1 MLRWHSKYSL
11 FIISITANDSTIL
24 KWSQSHFPAKL
35 VQEKLL
41 EFVPNLP
48 LCLLHRLLNRHGP
61 GTHSLSSS
69 VSQKSFLC
77 SNFNPFYTLKC
88 VQGARENELAALPML
103 CLASLSLAITVDP
116 QKRGEKLKQALW
128 SDYWLSCVR
137 LLFPSLIFFF
147 IAYPYSVYISLLSSS
162 FYLLSW
168 FLPSIFIPAS
178 PLLSCFYFASLD
190 ELL

>member
-1 MLRWHSKYSL
+1 MLSRHSKCSL

-88 VQGARENELAALPML
+88 VQGARGNELAALPML
-103 CLASLSLAITVDP
+103 CLAFLSLAITVDP

-137 LLFPSLIFFF
+137 LLFPSLIFFI
-147 IAYPYSVYISLLSSS
+147 IAFPYSVYISLLSSS

-168 FLPSIFIPAS
+168 FLPSIFIRAS